1 MRRSD
6 VSKYNGPALIISNNK
21 LRVYL
26 MKLIKVTALLILAF
40 TLSACGDSPPS
51 TSEAP
56 ATVAPPAEPANESE
70 IVLTNGVKTK
80 RIEGFGGVIAEKYDD
95 SQEWWAPYETPN
107 EDAPN
112 VIIFLLDDV
121 GFAQVGSFGGLIET
135 PTIDQLASN
144 GLRFN
149 NFHTTA
155 LCSPSRASLM
165 AGRNPHSIGLG
176 SHALTAMGFP
186 GYNAIMPE
194 SAKSVANYLEESGYI
209 NYALGKWDHTP
220 LYEVSQVGPFDRWP
234 SGEGF
239 HHAYTFMAADVHQ
252 FVPVMW
258 NDHTPEPYHKSVH
271 LDQDLADRAI
281 EWITG
286 HKSIKPDLPFMMLWA
301 SGSMHSPHH
310 APDSHI
316 DKYRGKFDMGWD
328 KAREEIIA
336 RQKELG
342 IIPADTELTKRI
354 DEIPAWDSLPAE
366 ERELYARQ
374 MEVFAAQMEW
384 VDLQIGRVVAE
395 LERIGELDNTLIFV
409 TADNGASGEGGLA
422 GTFNETYVLNGLP
435 TPLEAN
441 LGHLED
447 WGREN
452 TYPHYHAGWAMAGN
466 TPFRYFKQSEHRGG
480 QQDHLVVHWPNGIKA
495 KGEIRDQYHHISD
508 IAPTILEAAG
518 VEVPEVYH
526 GVKQQPMDG
535 VSMIYAFDAA
545 DAPNRKQRQYYEMF
559 GNRAIWVDGWKAVTL
574 HANRM
579 PWDLAVTLPFDQDEW
594 ELYNVAE
601 DFSESRNLADEN
613 PEKLAE
619 LVAIF
624 DEEAWKYNVYPLY
637 DDMIKRIGAQQDRLF
652 GDQKEFVYFAPGAVR
667 IAEKS
672 SAPVKNRAHTIE
684 ATLER
689 KGGEQGVI
697 VAVGGM
703 TGGYTM
709 FVKNNRLY
717 YDYNYL
723 DGVHYIL
730 ESPPLTGGATNVK
743 FSFTKT
749 REFGGNG
756 ELYINGELV
765 DEVEMPL
772 MHVST
777 YSLAETFDVGRDTGT
792 QVSRMY
798 TDPFAYNGELDRVIF
813 QVSNDNTVPP
823 RMLPPAAY
831 R

>member
-1 MRRSD
+1 MKRILTITFAI
-6 VSKYNGPALIISNNK
+6 GALVAAQIS
-21 LRVYL
+21 
-26 MKLIKVTALLILAF
+26 LAQ
-40 TLSACGDSPPS
+40 D
-51 TSEAP
+51 
-56 ATVAPPAEPANESE
+56 
-70 IVLTNGVKTK
+70 VKTK
-80 RIEGFGGVIAEKYDD
+80 DVEGFGGVIAKKYSD
-95 SQEWWAPYETPN
+95 SKEWWAAEERPDK
-107 EDAPN
+107 DAPN

-121 GFAQVGSFGGLIET
+121 GFAQVGSFGGLIKT
-135 PTIDQLASN
+135 PNIDSLAAN

-186 GYNAIMPE
+186 GYNAIMPD
-194 SAKSVANYLEESGYI
+194 SAKSVANYLQEEGYI

-239 HHAYTFMAADVHQ
+239 QHAYTFMAADVHQ

-258 NDHTPEPYHKSVH
+258 NDHSPEPYRKSEH
-271 LDQDLADRAI
+271 LDKDLADRAI

-286 HKSIKPDLPFMMLWA
+286 HKSIKKDLPFMMLWA

-316 DKYRGKFDMGWD
+316 DKYKGKFDMGWD
-328 KAREEIIA
+328 KAREIILQQQIA
-336 RQKELG
+336 QG
-342 IIPADTELTKRI
+342 VVPAGTKLTERI
-354 DEIPAWDSLPAE
+354 DEIPAWDSLPE
-366 ERELYARQ
+366 EEKQLYARQ
-374 MEVFAAQMEW
+374 MEVFAGQMEW
-384 VDLQIGRVVAE
+384 VDLQIGRVVSE
-395 LERIGELDNTLIFV
+395 LKRIGELDNTLIFV

-422 GTFNETYVLNGLP
+422 GTFNETYVLNGLQ
-435 TPLEAN
+435 TPLDAN
-441 LGHLED
+441 LRALDD

-495 KGEIRDQYHHISD
+495 KGEIRSQYLHITD
-508 IAPTILEAAG
+508 IAPTIMEAAG
-518 VEVPEVYH
+518 ITVPEEYK

-535 VSMIYAFDAA
+535 VSMAYAFDDAN
-545 DAPNRKQRQYYEMF
+545 APNQKKRQYYEMF

-579 PWDLAVTLPFDQDEW
+579 PWDVNVVLPFDQDKW

-601 DFSESRNLADEN
+601 DFSESTDLATSN
-613 PEKLAE
+613 PEKLEE

-652 GDQKEFVYFAPGAVR
+652 GDQKEFVYYWPGAIR

-684 ATLER
+684 TQLDLE
-689 KGGEQGVI
+689 GDEDGVI

-709 FVKNNRLY
+709 FIKDNRLY
-717 YDYNYL
+717 YDYNFL

-730 ESPPLTGGATNVK
+730 KSPPLPKGKTKLK
-743 FSFTKT
+743 FNFIKT
-749 REFGGNG
+749 EQFGGDG
-756 ELYINGELV
+756 ELYVNGEKV
-765 DEVEMPL
+765 DEVEMPQ
-772 MHVST
+772 MHIAT

-792 QVSRMY
+792 QVSRLY
-798 TDPFAYNGELDRVIF
+798 DGIFKFNKKLDRVIF
-813 QVSNDNTVPP
+813 LISDDNTVPP
-823 RMLPPAAY
+823 RGLPAMY
-831 R
+831 Y

>member
-1 MRRSD
+1 MNEFRI
-6 VSKYNGPALIISNNK
+6 VAAIAAMGF
-21 LRVYL
+21 
-26 MKLIKVTALLILAF
+26 LA
-40 TLSACGDSPPS
+40 ACGSES
-51 TSEAP
+51 TTETGA
-56 ATVAPPAEPANESE
+56 ADTAAEPEFSVSES
-70 IVLTNGVKTK
+70 GVKIK
-80 RIEGFGGVIAEKYDD
+80 KVPGFEGVIAESYED
-95 SQEWWAPYETPN
+95 SEEWWAPYKEPK

-121 GFAQVGSFGGLIET
+121 GFAQVGGFGGLIDT
-135 PTIDQLASN
+135 PNIDALAEN
-144 GLRFN
+144 GLRYN

-155 LCSPSRASLM
+155 LCSPSRATLM

-176 SHALTAMGFP
+176 SHALTAM
-186 GYNAIMPE
+186 E
-194 SAKSVANYLEESGYI
+194 SAKSVANYLGEEGYI

-220 LYEVSQVGPFDRWP
+220 LYEVSQTGPFDRWP

-258 NDHTPEPYHKSVH
+258 NDHTPEPYRKSVH

-316 DKYRGKFDMGWD
+316 DKYKGKFDMGWD
-328 KAREEIIA
+328 KAREEILERQIA
-336 RQKELG
+336 LG
-342 IIPADTELTKRI
+342 VVPEGTKLTERI
-354 DEIPAWDSLPAE
+354 DQIPAWNSLSAE
-366 ERELYARQ
+366 EQSLYARQ

-384 VDLQIGRVVAE
+384 VDMQIGRVVE
-395 LERIGELDNTLIFV
+395 TLRRIGELDNTLIFV

-422 GTFNETYVLNGLP
+422 GTFNETYVLNGLQ

-441 LGHLED
+441 LRAQPD

-480 QQDHLVVHWPNGIKA
+480 QTDHLVVHWPNGIQA
-495 KGEIRDQYHHISD
+495 KGEIRSQYHHISD
-508 IAPTILEAAG
+508 IAPTIMEAAG
-518 VEVPEVYH
+518 IEVPDEYH
-526 GVKQQPMDG
+526 GVEQQPMEGD
-535 VSMIYAFDAA
+535 SIMYSFDNP
-545 DAPNRKQRQYYEMF
+545 DAPNVKERQYYEMF

-579 PWDLAVTLPFDQDEW
+579 PWDLAVVLPFEEDEW

-601 DFSESRNLADEN
+601 DFSESTNVAAEN
-613 PEKLAE
+613 PEKLQE
-619 LVAIF
+619 LIEIF

-637 DDMIKRIGAQQDRLF
+637 DDMIKRLGAQQDRLF
-652 GDQKEFVYFAPGAVR
+652 GDQKEFIYYAPGAIR

-684 ATLER
+684 TQLDLTGDE
-689 KGGEQGVI
+689 EGVI
-697 VAVGGM
+697 AAVGGM

-709 FVKNNRLY
+709 FIKDHRLY
-717 YDYNYL
+717 YDYNFL

-730 ESPPLTGGATNVK
+730 KSSPLPKGKTDLK
-743 FSFTKT
+743 FNFIKT
-749 REFGGNG
+749 QPFGGTG
-756 ELYINGELV
+756 ELYINGEKV
-765 DEVEMPL
+765 DEVDMPQ
-772 MHVST
+772 MHIST
-777 YSLAETFDVGRDTGT
+777 YSLAETFDIGRDTGT
-792 QVSRMY
+792 QVSDLY
-798 TDPFAYNGELDRVIF
+798 TGIFKFNGELDRVIF
-813 QVSNDNTVPP
+813 TVSDENTVPP
-823 RMLPPAAY
+823 RELPAMY
-831 R
+831 Y

>member
-1 MRRSD
+1 MW
-6 VSKYNGPALIISNNK
+6 
-21 LRVYL
+21 
-26 MKLIKVTALLILAF
+26 KLISVLALF
-40 TLSACGDSPPS
+40 TLAACGG
-51 TSEAP
+51 EP
-56 ATVAPPAEPANESE
+56 AGEAEPANATSEPEFSVSES
-70 IVLTNGVKTK
+70 GVKTK
-80 RIEGFGGVIAEKYDD
+80 NIEGFGGVIAESYAD
-95 SQEWWAPYETPN
+95 SQEWWAEEELPN

-121 GFAQVGSFGGLIET
+121 GFAQVGSFGALIDT
-135 PTIDQLASN
+135 PNIDRLADN

-155 LCSPSRASLM
+155 LCSPSRATLM

-194 SAKSVANYLEESGYI
+194 SAKSVANYLQEEGYV

-239 HHAYTFMAADVHQ
+239 QHAYTFMAADVHQ

-258 NDHTPEPYHKSVH
+258 NDHTPEPYRKSVH

-310 APDSHI
+310 APDSYI
-316 DKYRGKFDMGWD
+316 DRYAGKFDQGWD
-328 KAREEIIA
+328 VAREEILE
-336 RQKELG
+336 RQKALG
-342 IIPADTELTKRI
+342 IIPADTLMTERI
-354 DEIPAWDSLPAE
+354 KEIPAWDSLPDQE
-366 ERELYARQ
+366 KKLYARQ

-384 VDLQIGRVVAE
+384 VDHQIGRVVAE
-395 LERIGELDNTLIFV
+395 LERIGQLDNTLIFV

-422 GTFNETYVLNGLP
+422 GTFNETYVLNGLQ

-441 LGHLED
+441 LSHLED

-480 QQDHLVVHWPNGIKA
+480 QQDHLVVHWPDGIEA
-495 KGEIRDQYHHISD
+495 KGEIRSQYHHISD
-508 IAPTILEAAG
+508 IAPTIMQAAG
-518 VEVPEVYH
+518 IEVPDEIY
-526 GVKQQPMDG
+526 GVEQQPMDG
-535 VSMIYAFDAA
+535 VSMMYAFNDAA
-545 DAPNRKQRQYYEMF
+545 APNRKERQYYEMF

-579 PWDLAVTLPFDQDEW
+579 PWDVNVALPFENDEW
-594 ELYNVAE
+594 ELYHVAE
-601 DFSESRNLADEN
+601 DFSESTNLAEAN
-613 PEKLAE
+613 PEKLQE
-619 LVAIF
+619 LIAIF

-637 DDMIKRIGAQQDRLF
+637 DDMIQRLGAQQDRLF
-652 GDQKEFVYFAPGAVR
+652 GDQTEFVYFAPGAIR

-684 ATLER
+684 TRIDLT
-689 KGGEQGVI
+689 GEEEGVI
-697 VAVGGM
+697 AAVGGM

-709 FVKNNRLY
+709 FIKDHRLY
-717 YDYNYL
+717 YDYNFL

-730 ESPPLTGGATNVK
+730 RSSTLPRGTTDLK
-743 FSFTKT
+743 FNFIRTQS
-749 REFGGNG
+749 FGGIG
-756 ELYINGELV
+756 ELYVNGEKV
-765 DEVEMPL
+765 DEVEMPQ
-772 MHVST
+772 MHIAT
-777 YSLAETFDVGRDTGT
+777 YSLAETFDIGRDTGT
-792 QVSRMY
+792 QVSDLY
-798 TDPFAYNGELDRVIF
+798 TGIFKFNADLDRVLIT
-813 QVSNDNTVPP
+813 VSDENTVPP
-823 RMLPPAAY
+823 RRLPATY
-831 R
+831 Y

>member
-1 MRRSD
+1 M
-6 VSKYNGPALIISNNK
+6 KYLTSFMFAL
-21 LRVYL
+21 
-26 MKLIKVTALLILAF
+26 A
-40 TLSACGDSPPS
+40 LSACGGESVTETASDDSS
-51 TSEAP
+51 
-56 ATVAPPAEPANESE
+56 ATEEFSVSDA
-70 IVLTNGVKTK
+70 GVKTK
-80 RIEGFGGVIAEKYDD
+80 DVEGFGGVIAESYQD
-95 SQEWWAPYETPN
+95 SQEWWPPEQRPKAGS
-107 EDAPN
+107 PN

-121 GFAQVGSFGGLIET
+121 GFAQVESFGGLIST
-135 PTIDQLASN
+135 PNIDSLAAN
-144 GLRFN
+144 GLRYN

-186 GYNAIMPE
+186 GYNAVMPE
-194 SAKSVANYLEESGYI
+194 SAKSVANYLQEEGYV

-239 HHAYTFMAADVHQ
+239 QHAYTFMAADVHQ

-258 NDHTPEPYHKSVH
+258 NDHTPEPYRKSVH

-286 HKSIKPDLPFMMLWA
+286 HKSIKPDLPLMMLWA

-316 DKYRGKFDMGWD
+316 DKYKGKFDMGWD
-328 KAREEIIA
+328 KAREQILEQ
-336 RQKELG
+336 QKALG
-342 IIPADTELTKRI
+342 IVPENTALTKRI
-354 DEIPAWDSLPAE
+354 DQIPAWDSLPDE
-366 ERELYARQ
+366 EKALYARQ

-384 VDLQIGRVVAE
+384 VDLQIGRVVDE

-422 GTFNETYVLNGLP
+422 GTFNETYVLNGLQ

-441 LGHLED
+441 LRAQED

-480 QQDHLVVHWPNGIKA
+480 QQDHLVVHWPDGIES
-495 KGEIRDQYHHISD
+495 KGEIRSQYHHISD
-508 IAPTILEAAG
+508 IAPTIMEAAAIEVPDEIYG
-518 VEVPEVYH
+518 VE
-526 GVKQQPMDG
+526 QQPMDG
-535 VSMIYAFDAA
+535 TSLMYSFDNA
-545 DAPNRKQRQYYEMF
+545 DAPNRKERQYYEMF
-559 GNRAIWVDGWKAVTL
+559 GNRAIWADGWKAVTL

-579 PWDLAVTLPFDQDEW
+579 PWDVNVVLPFENDEW
-594 ELYNVAE
+594 ELYHVAE
-601 DFSESRNLADEN
+601 DFSENTNLAEQN

-619 LVAIF
+619 MIAMF

-637 DDMIKRIGAQQDRLF
+637 DDMIQRLGAQQDRLF

-684 ATLER
+684 TRIDLT
-689 KGGEQGVI
+689 GEEEGVI
-697 VAVGGM
+697 AAVGGM

-709 FVKNNRLY
+709 FIKDHRLY
-717 YDYNYL
+717 FDYNFL
-723 DGVHYIL
+723 DGVHYIMNS
-730 ESPPLTGGATNVK
+730 SPLPRGVTDLK
-743 FSFTKT
+743 FNFIKT
-749 REFGGNG
+749 QNFGGTG
-756 ELYINGELV
+756 ELYVNDEKV
-765 DEVEMPL
+765 DEVEMPQ
-772 MHVST
+772 MHIAT
-777 YSLAETFDVGRDTGT
+777 YSLAETFDIGRDTGT
-792 QVSRMY
+792 QVSDLY
-798 TDPFAYNGELDRVIF
+798 TGIFKFNAGLDRVIIT
-813 QVSNDNTVPP
+813 VSDENTVPP
-823 RMLPPAAY
+823 RQLPANY
-831 R
+831 Y

>member
-1 MRRSD
+1 M
-6 VSKYNGPALIISNNK
+6 KKILTITFAIGALVAAQISF
-21 LRVYL
+21 
-26 MKLIKVTALLILAF
+26 AQ
-40 TLSACGDSPPS
+40 D
-51 TSEAP
+51 
-56 ATVAPPAEPANESE
+56 
-70 IVLTNGVKTK
+70 VKTK
-80 RIEGFGGVIAEKYDD
+80 DVEGFGGVIAKKYSD
-95 SQEWWAPYETPN
+95 SKEWWAAEERPDK
-107 EDAPN
+107 DAPN

-121 GFAQVGSFGGLIET
+121 GFAQVGSFGGLIKT
-135 PTIDQLASN
+135 PNIDSLAAN

-186 GYNAIMPE
+186 GYNAIMPD
-194 SAKSVANYLEESGYI
+194 SAKSVANYLQEEGYI

-239 HHAYTFMAADVHQ
+239 QHAYTFMAADVHQ

-258 NDHTPEPYHKSVH
+258 NDHSPEPYRKSEH
-271 LDQDLADRAI
+271 LDKDLADRAI

-286 HKSIKPDLPFMMLWA
+286 HKSIKKDLPFMMLWA

-316 DKYRGKFDMGWD
+316 DKYKGKFDMGWD
-328 KAREEIIA
+328 KAREIILQQQIA
-336 RQKELG
+336 QG
-342 IIPADTELTKRI
+342 VVPAGTKLTERI
-354 DEIPAWDSLPAE
+354 DEIPAWDSLPE
-366 ERELYARQ
+366 EEKQLYARQ
-374 MEVFAAQMEW
+374 MEVFAGQMEW
-384 VDLQIGRVVAE
+384 VDLQIGRVVSE
-395 LERIGELDNTLIFV
+395 LKRIGELDNTLIFV

-422 GTFNETYVLNGLP
+422 GTFNETYVLNGLQ
-435 TPLEAN
+435 TPLDAN
-441 LGHLED
+441 LRALDD

-495 KGEIRDQYHHISD
+495 KGEIRSQYHHITD
-508 IAPTILEAAG
+508 IAPTIMEAAG
-518 VEVPEVYH
+518 ITVPEEYK

-535 VSMIYAFDAA
+535 VSMAYAFDDAN
-545 DAPNRKQRQYYEMF
+545 APNQKKRQYYEMF

-579 PWDLAVTLPFDQDEW
+579 PWDVNVVLPFDQDKW

-601 DFSESRNLADEN
+601 DFSESTDLATSN
-613 PEKLAE
+613 PEKLEE

-652 GDQKEFVYFAPGAVR
+652 GDQKEFVYYWPGAIR

-684 ATLER
+684 TQLDLE
-689 KGGEQGVI
+689 GDEDGVI

-709 FVKNNRLY
+709 FIKDNRLY
-717 YDYNYL
+717 YDYNFL

-730 ESPPLTGGATNVK
+730 KSPPLPSGKTDLK
-743 FSFTKT
+743 FSFARTK
-749 REFGGNG
+749 EFGGEG
-756 ELYINGELV
+756 ELYVNGEKV
-765 DEVEMPL
+765 DEVDMPQ
-772 MHVST
+772 MHIAT

-792 QVSRMY
+792 QVSRLY
-798 TDPFAYNGELDRVIF
+798 DGIFKFNKKLDRVIF
-813 QVSNDNTVPP
+813 LISDDNTVPP
-823 RMLPPAAY
+823 RGLPAMY
-831 R
+831 Y

>member
-1 MRRSD
+1 M
-6 VSKYNGPALIISNNK
+6 KY
-21 LRVYL
+21 
-26 MKLIKVTALLILAF
+26 KVLV
-40 TLSACGDSPPS
+40 TLSLSLLLTLGGCATDGEGGDPS
-51 TSEAP
+51 VASEDS
-56 ATVAPPAEPANESE
+56 VFESD
-70 IVLTNGVKTK
+70 GVKK
-80 RIEGFGGVIAEKYDD
+80 KKIEGFGGVIAESYSD
-95 SQEWWAPYETPN
+95 SQEWWAPEKRPDK
-107 EDAPN
+107 DAPN
-112 VIIFLLDDV
+112 TIIFLLDDV

-135 PTIDQLASN
+135 PNIDRLAAN

-155 LCSPSRASLM
+155 LCSPSRATLM

-194 SAKSVANYLEESGYI
+194 SAKSVANYLQEAGYV

-239 HHAYTFMAADVHQ
+239 QHAYTFMAADVHQ

-258 NDHTPEPYHKSVH
+258 NDHTPEPYRKTVH

-316 DKYRGKFDMGWD
+316 DKYKGKFDMGWD
-328 KAREEIIA
+328 KARERIIE

-342 IIPADTELTKRI
+342 IVPADTKLTERI
-354 DEIPAWDSLPAE
+354 PEIPAWDSLSDAE
-366 ERELYARQ
+366 KSLYARQ

-384 VDLQIGRVVAE
+384 VDLQIGRVVTE

-422 GTFNETYVLNGLP
+422 GTFNETYVLNGLQ

-441 LGHLED
+441 LQNQED

-466 TPFRYFKQSEHRGG
+466 TPFKYFKQAEHRGG

-508 IAPTILEAAG
+508 IAPTIMEAAG
-518 VEVPEVYH
+518 IEVPETYH
-526 GVKQQPMDG
+526 GVEQQPMEG
-535 VSMIYAFDAA
+535 VSMMYSFNDAN
-545 DAPNRKQRQYYEMF
+545 APNRKKRQYYEMF
-559 GNRAIWVDGWKAVTL
+559 GNRAIWVDGWKAVVL

-579 PWDLAVTLPFDQDEW
+579 PWEANVVLPFENDEW
-594 ELYNVAE
+594 ELYYVAE
-601 DFSESRNLADEN
+601 DFSESTNLAAEN
-613 PEKLAE
+613 PEKLQE
-619 LVAIF
+619 LIAIF

-684 ATLER
+684 TSLDL
-689 KGGEQGVI
+689 KGGEEGVI
-697 VAVGGM
+697 VACGGM
-703 TGGYTM
+703 TGGYTL
-709 FVKNNRLY
+709 FIKDNRLY
-717 YDYNYL
+717 YDYNFL
-723 DGVHYIL
+723 NGVHYIL
-730 ESPPLTGGATNVK
+730 NSSPLPDGKTDLK
-743 FSFTKT
+743 FSFTRTKP
-749 REFGGNG
+749 FGGEG
-756 ELYINGELV
+756 ELYVNGEKV
-765 DEVEMPL
+765 DEVDMPQ
-772 MHVST
+772 MHIAT

-792 QVSRMY
+792 QVSEM
-798 TDPFAYNGELDRVIF
+798 YNGIFQFNGKLDRVIVT
-813 QVSNDNTVPP
+813 VSDERTVPP
-823 RMLPPAAY
+823 RDLPAMY
-831 R
+831 Y

>member
-1 MRRSD
+1 MKRL
-6 VSKYNGPALIISNNK
+6 VSLWVAF
-21 LRVYL
+21 
-26 MKLIKVTALLILAF
+26 TALMLLAAC
-40 TLSACGDSPPS
+40 TQPSGGGDGQSAAGTEYGP
-51 TSEAP
+51 
-56 ATVAPPAEPANESE
+56 E
-70 IVLTNGVKTK
+70 IVMVDGVKTK
-80 RIEGFGGVIAEKYDD
+80 RVEGFGGVIAERYDD
-95 SQEWWAPYETPN
+95 SKEWWPDYEEPN

-121 GFAQVGSFGGLIET
+121 GFAQVGSFGALIET
-135 PTIDQLASN
+135 PNIDQLASN

-165 AGRNPHSIGLG
+165 AGRFPHSIGLG

-186 GYNAIMPE
+186 GYNAVMPE
-194 SAKSVANYLEESGYI
+194 SAKSVANYLGEAGYV

-258 NDHTPEPYHKSVH
+258 NDHTPEPYRKSVH

-316 DKYRGKFDMGWD
+316 DKYKGKFDMGWD
-328 KAREEIIA
+328 VAREQILA
-336 RQKELG
+336 RQIELG
-342 IIPADTELTKRI
+342 VVPEGTQLTERI
-354 DEIPAWDSLPAE
+354 DEIPAWDSLPE
-366 ERELYARQ
+366 EEKSLYARQ

-384 VDLQIGRVVAE
+384 VDMQIGRVVEE

-422 GTFNETYVLNGLP
+422 GTFNETYVLNGLQ

-441 LGHLED
+441 LRAQED

-480 QQDHLVVHWPNGIKA
+480 QHDALVVHWPNGIEA
-495 KGEIRDQYHHISD
+495 QGEVRSQYHHISD
-508 IAPTILEAAG
+508 IAPTIMEAAG
-518 VEVPEVYH
+518 ITVPEEYH
-526 GVKQQPMDG
+526 GVEQQPMDG
-535 VSMIYAFDAA
+535 VSMIYAFNDA
-545 DAPNRKQRQYYEMF
+545 DAPNRKERQYYEMF

-579 PWDLAVTLPFDQDEW
+579 PWDVNVVLPFDQDEW
-594 ELYNVAE
+594 ELYHVAN
-601 DFSESRNLADEN
+601 DFSESTNVAEQN
-613 PEKLAE
+613 PQKLAE
-619 LVAIF
+619 LIEIF

-637 DDMIKRIGAQQDRLF
+637 DDMIARLGAQQDRLF
-652 GDQKEFVYFAPGAVR
+652 GEQTEFIYYAPGAVR

-684 ATLER
+684 TNIDLQGDE
-689 KGGEQGVI
+689 EGVI

-703 TGGYTM
+703 TGGYSM
-709 FVKNNRLY
+709 FIKDNKLY
-717 YDYNYL
+717 YDYNFL
-723 DGVHYIL
+723 DGVHYVL
-730 ESPPLTGGATNVK
+730 ESPPLPTGPTDLK
-743 FSFTKT
+743 FNFILTQP
-749 REFGGNG
+749 FGGTG
-756 ELYINGELV
+756 ELFVNGQKV
-765 DEVEMPL
+765 DEVEMPQ
-772 MHVST
+772 MHIST
-777 YSLAETFDVGRDTGT
+777 YSLAETFDVGMDTGT
-792 QVSRMY
+792 QVSAMY
-798 TDPFAYNGELDRVIF
+798 TDPFEFTGLIDRVIF
-813 QVSNDNTVPP
+813 NVSDDEAVAP
-823 RMLPPAAY
+823 RDMPTQNY
-831 R
+831 

>member
-1 MRRSD
+1 MKQIIKNLRSAG
-6 VSKYNGPALIISNNK
+6 VI
-21 LRVYL
+21 
-26 MKLIKVTALLILAF
+26 VTMLL
-40 TLSACGDSPPS
+40 LSVCFVTGTVIAGEAMS
-51 TSEAP
+51 TSQEFK
-56 ATVAPPAEPANESE
+56 
-70 IVLTNGVKTK
+70 GK
-80 RIEGFGGVIAEKYDD
+80 IAKSYED
-95 SQEWWAPYETPN
+95 SQEWWPDSVQPPEG
-107 EDAPN
+107 APN

-135 PTIDQLASN
+135 PNIDRLADN

-194 SAKSVANYLEESGYI
+194 SAKSVANYLEEQGYI

-239 HHAYTFMAADVHQ
+239 QHAYTFMAADVHQ

-258 NDHTPEPYHKSVH
+258 NDHTPEPYRKSIH
-271 LDQDLADRAI
+271 LDKDLADRAI

-286 HKSIKPDLPFMMLWA
+286 HKSIKADLPFMMLWA

-310 APDSHI
+310 APEEYMI
-316 DKYRGKFDMGWD
+316 KYRGKFDMGWD
-328 KAREEIIA
+328 KAREMTLEN
-336 RQKELG
+336 QKRLG
-342 IIPADTELTKRI
+342 VIPKDTKLTERI
-354 DEIPAWDSLPAE
+354 SEIPAWDSLPDQE
-366 ERELYARQ
+366 KQLYARQ
-374 MEVFAAQMEW
+374 MEVFAAQMDH
-384 VDLQIGRVVAE
+384 VDHQIGRVVKV

-422 GTFNETYVLNGLP
+422 GTFNETYVLNGLQ
-435 TPLEAN
+435 TDLDAN
-441 LGHLED
+441 LRHYTD

-480 QQDHLVVHWPNGIKA
+480 QHDALVVHWPKGIKA
-495 KGEIRDQYHHISD
+495 KGEIRSQYHHIAD
-508 IAPTILEAAG
+508 IAPTILKAAG
-518 VEVPEVYH
+518 ISIPETYH

-535 VSMIYAFDAA
+535 TSMLYAFNNAE
-545 DAPNRKQRQYYEMF
+545 APNQKKRQYYEMF

-574 HANRM
+574 HAKRM
-579 PWDLAVTLPFDQDEW
+579 PWELNVTLPFEQDEW
-594 ELYNVAE
+594 ELYNVKE
-601 DFSESRNLADEN
+601 DFSESTNLAQKY
-613 PEKLAE
+613 PEKLEE
-619 LVAIF
+619 LKKIF

-637 DDMIKRIGAQQDRLF
+637 DDMIKRLGKQQDRLF

-672 SAPVKNRAHTIE
+672 SAPVKDRAHTIV
-684 ATLER
+684 TKVDL
-689 KGGEQGVI
+689 KGDEEGVI

-703 TGGYTM
+703 TGGFSM
-709 FVKNNRLY
+709 FIKGGRLF

-723 DGVHYIL
+723 DGVHYTL
-730 ESPPLTGGATNVK
+730 MSEALPEGPTELK
-743 FSFTKT
+743 FNFNRTVM
-749 REFGGNG
+749 FGGKG
-756 ELYINGELV
+756 ELYVNGKKVGEV
-765 DEVEMPL
+765 DMPK
-772 MHVST
+772 MHIST

-792 QVSRMY
+792 QV
-798 TDPFAYNGELDRVIF
+798 TKLYNGPFPFKGDLDRVVITLT
-813 QVSNDNTVPP
+813 D
-823 RMLPPAAY
+823 
-831 R
+831 

>member
-1 MRRSD
+1 MNR
-6 VSKYNGPALIISNNK
+6 LNN
-21 LRVYL
+21 
-26 MKLIKVTALLILAF
+26 LLTLVAVLLLA
-40 TLSACGDSPPS
+40 ACGGETSTDPGSAESSATEEFTVSDS
-51 TSEAP
+51 
-56 ATVAPPAEPANESE
+56 
-70 IVLTNGVKTK
+70 GVKTK
-80 RIEGFGGVIAEKYDD
+80 NVEGFGGVIAESYSD
-95 SQEWWAPYETPN
+95 SKEWWPAEERPKEG
-107 EDAPN
+107 APN

-121 GFAQVGSFGGLIET
+121 GFAQVQSFGGLINT
-135 PTIDQLASN
+135 PNIDALADN
-144 GLRFN
+144 GLRYN

-194 SAKSVANYLEESGYI
+194 SAKSVANYLETAGYV

-239 HHAYTFMAADVHQ
+239 QHAYTFMAADVHQ
-252 FVPVMW
+252 FIPVMW
-258 NDHTPEPYHKSVH
+258 NDHTPEPYRKSVH

-316 DKYRGKFDMGWD
+316 DKYKGKFDMGWD
-328 KAREEIIA
+328 KAREEILA
-336 RQKELG
+336 RQIKLG
-342 IIPADTELTKRI
+342 IVPADTKLTERI
-354 DEIPAWDSLPAE
+354 DQIPAWDSLPDE
-366 ERELYARQ
+366 EKRLYARQ
-374 MEVFAAQMEW
+374 MEVFAGQMEW

-395 LERIGELDNTLIFV
+395 LERIGQLDNTLIFV

-422 GTFNETYVLNGLP
+422 GTFNETYVLNGLQ

-441 LGHLED
+441 LGALED
-447 WGREN
+447 WGRAN

-480 QQDHLVVHWPNGIKA
+480 QADHLVVHWPDGIEA
-495 KGEIRDQYHHISD
+495 KGEIRGQYHHISD

-518 VEVPEVYH
+518 VAVPEEH
-526 GVKQQPMDG
+526 NGVPQQPMEGD
-535 VSMIYAFDAA
+535 SLMYSFNNA
-545 DAPNRKQRQYYEMF
+545 DAPNVKERQYYEMF

-574 HANRM
+574 HAKRM
-579 PWDLAVTLPFDQDEW
+579 PWELNTVLPFEDDEW

-601 DFSESRNLADEN
+601 DFSESTNLAEEY

-619 LVAIF
+619 LIEIF

-637 DDMIKRIGAQQDRLF
+637 DDMIQRLGAQQDRLF
-652 GDQKEFVYFAPGAVR
+652 GDQKEFIYFAPGAVR

-672 SAPVKNRAHTIE
+672 SAPVKNRAHVIE
-684 ATLER
+684 TQIDL
-689 KGGEQGVI
+689 KGDEEGVI
-697 VAVGGM
+697 AAVGGM

-709 FVKNNRLY
+709 FIKDHRLY
-717 YDYNYL
+717 YDYNFL
-723 DGVHYIL
+723 DGVHYVL
-730 ESPPLTGGATNVK
+730 KSSPLPKGETELK
-743 FSFTKT
+743 FNFIKT
-749 REFGGNG
+749 HPFGGTG
-756 ELYINGELV
+756 ELYVNGEKV
-765 DEVEMPL
+765 DEIEMPQ
-772 MHVST
+772 MHIAT
-777 YSLAETFDVGRDTGT
+777 YSLAETFDIGRDTGT
-792 QVSRMY
+792 QVSDLY
-798 TDPFAYNGELDRVIF
+798 TGIFKFDGDLDRVIIT
-813 QVSNDNTVPP
+813 VSDENTVPP
-823 RMLPPAAY
+823 RDLPANY
-831 R
+831 Y

>member
-1 MRRSD
+1 MIMNRL
-6 VSKYNGPALIISNNK
+6 VNLWA
-21 LRVYL
+21 
-26 MKLIKVTALLILAF
+26 ALLGSMFLAACAQP
-40 TLSACGDSPPS
+40 TGGGDDESAAA
-51 TSEAP
+51 SEDG
-56 ATVAPPAEPANESE
+56 SE
-70 IVLTNGVKTK
+70 IIMVDGVKKK
-80 RIEGFGGVIAEKYDD
+80 RIEGFGGIIAESYDE
-95 SQEWWAPYETPN
+95 SEEWWSPYEEPN

-121 GFAQVGSFGGLIET
+121 GFAQVGSFGALIET
-135 PTIDQLASN
+135 PNIDQLASN

-186 GYNAIMPE
+186 GYNAVMPE
-194 SAKSVANYLEESGYI
+194 SAKSVANYLQKAGYV

-239 HHAYTFMAADVHQ
+239 QHAYTFMAADVHQ

-258 NDHTPEPYHKSVH
+258 NDHTPEPYRKSEH
-271 LDQDLADRAI
+271 LDKDLADRAI

-316 DKYRGKFDMGWD
+316 DKYAGKFDMGWD
-328 KAREEIIA
+328 VAREQILQ
-336 RQKELG
+336 RQIELG
-342 IIPADTELTKRI
+342 VVPEGTQLTERI
-354 DEIPAWDSLPAE
+354 DQIPAWDSLPAE
-366 ERELYARQ
+366 EKSLYARQ

-384 VDLQIGRVVAE
+384 VDLQIGRVVDE
-395 LERIGELDNTLIFV
+395 LERIGELENTLIFI

-422 GTFNETYVLNGLP
+422 GTFNETYVLNGLQ

-441 LGHLED
+441 LRAQED

-480 QQDHLVVHWPNGIKA
+480 QHDALVVHWPNGIQA
-495 KGEIRDQYHHISD
+495 KGEVRSQYHHISD
-508 IAPTILEAAG
+508 IAPTIMQAAG
-518 VEVPEVYH
+518 VTVPEEYH
-526 GVKQQPMDG
+526 GVEQQPMDG
-535 VSMIYAFDAA
+535 VSMMYAFNNA
-545 DAPNRKQRQYYEMF
+545 DAPNQKKRQYYEMF

-574 HANRM
+574 HADRM
-579 PWDLAVTLPFDQDEW
+579 PWDVNVTLPFDEDEW
-594 ELYNVAE
+594 ELYYVAE
-601 DFSESRNLADEN
+601 DFSESTNVADQN

-619 LVAIF
+619 LVEIF

-637 DDMIKRIGAQQDRLF
+637 DDMIKRLGAQQDRLF
-652 GDQKEFVYFAPGAVR
+652 GDQTEFVYFWPGAVR

-684 ATLER
+684 TNIDLTGDE
-689 KGGEQGVI
+689 EGVI

-709 FVKNNRLY
+709 FIKDNKLY
-717 YDYNYL
+717 YDYNFL
-723 DGVHYIL
+723 DGVHYVL
-730 ESPPLTGGATNVK
+730 ESPTLPSGPTDLKFNFILTQP
-743 FSFTKT
+743 
-749 REFGGNG
+749 FGGTG
-756 ELYINGELV
+756 ELYVNGEKV
-765 DEVEMPL
+765 DEVEMPQ
-772 MHVST
+772 MHIST

-792 QVSRMY
+792 QVSSMY
-798 TDPFAYNGELDRVIF
+798 SNPFPFNRDDDV
-813 QVSNDNTVPP
+813 VPP
-823 RMLPPAAY
+823 REMPTQNY
-831 R
+831 